1 MRHRFRWSIFSAVGA
16 AGLTLAMVM
25 PTPPGAAAA
34 SANKSPITVALI
46 TSLTGE
52 ASSLY
57 SDAPEGFRARI
68 ALANAQ
74 GGIDGHRIVPL
85 VIDDQTS
92 PTEVATATQEA
103 ISKGAIGI
111 VSVSPVFFLAAKYP
125 QKAGI
130 PVTGGFFDGPE
141 WGEQP
146 YTNMFASDAGSVDPK
161 YPVNT
166 DFSSF
171 IKARG
176 GSILG
181 SYGYGISPTSVQ
193 GAVSAVDAFKSEG
206 GKVGV
211 LDTSVPFGSVD
222 FTSASLV
229 AKQSHVNAV
238 FAAMDGDSNVALSTA
253 LKQAGI
259 KPKVVVFPTGY
270 EPDLVGSPAWSS
282 VQGDYFVSEVRPA
295 ALPNAGTRQ
304 LTAALQKYEHR
315 PPSQFYD
322 YGISEAWLGADLM
335 LKGIQLAGA
344 NPTST
349 GVIHALRNV
358 SSYNGDGLLAQ
369 NIDYRTVFGHDPAK
383 SCLWYLQAQKKGF
396 VPVSQQPWCGHDI
409 PGTSVAGASS

>member
-1 MRHRFRWSIFSAVGA
+1 
-16 AGLTLAMVM
+16 M
-25 PTPPGAAAA
+25 PP
-34 SANKSPITVALI
+34 
-46 TSLTGE
+46 
-52 ASSLY
+52 
-57 SDAPEGFRARI
+57 
-68 ALANAQ
+68 
-74 GGIDGHRIVPL
+74 
-85 VIDDQTS
+85 
-92 PTEVATATQEA
+92 
-103 ISKGAIGI
+103 
-111 VSVSPVFFLAAKYP
+111 KYP

-193 GAVSAVDAFKSEG
+193 GAVSAADAFKSEG

-222 FTSASLV
+222 FTSASLT
-229 AKQSHVNAV
+229 AKQSNVNGV
-238 FAAMDGDSNVALSTA
+238 FAAMDGDSNVALATA
-253 LKQAGI
+253 FKQAGI

-270 EPDLVGSPAWSS
+270 SPSLVNSPAWSN

-295 ALPNAGTRQ
+295 SLPNAGTRE
-304 LTAALQKYEHR
+304 LTTALQKYEHR

-322 YGISEAWLGADLM
+322 YGIAEAWLGADLM

-344 NPTST
+344 DPTSAK
-349 GVIHALRNV
+349 VIHALRSV
-358 SSYNGDGLLAQ
+358 ERVQRRRAAPSKYRLPHGLWPRSSQ
-369 NIDYRTVFGHDPAK
+369 VVFV
-383 SCLWYLQAQKKGF
+383 
-396 VPVSQQPWCGHDI
+396 VP
-409 PGTSVAGASS
+409 PGSEEWVRPGVDAAMVRARHSWHISGGCDRLKRRRR